1 MPQLVFFKDNKP
13 LIQRP
18 FDQASLIIGRD
29 PASDIQLFE
38 PQISRKHC
46 TIEKQNGHFVL
57 KDFSRNGT
65 LVNNKPAGEIKVVPT
80 DDIQIG
86 PWLVKLALD
95 HPTTNMETV
104 IAEKNKISRE
114 QGLGPMLGNSKT
126 MKGIFQLIGKAAPS
140 DIPVCLIGESGTGKE
155 LAAKLIHDLSPR
167 QSKPFVAINC
177 GAIPSNL
184 IESLLFGHEKG
195 SFTGAS
201 ERHQGVFE
209 QAHEGTLFLDE
220 IGEMPL
226 DLQTRL
232 LRVMES
238 QTLRR
243 VGGKADLQINV
254 RLVTATLRD
263 LRKEV
268 EQEKFRQDLF
278 YRLYIFP
285 IALPP
290 LRERSED
297 IALLAKHF
305 LKIFAPAGQKRSLSA
320 PAMKKL
326 QQHKWPGNVRELKNT
341 IQRTLLLSR
350 KETIEAKELELT
362 HVQNLESRP
371 GEAKL
376 GDQERISIVETLR
389 KTKGNHAKAARLLG
403 IARTTLASK
412 LRRYKLDESEWL

>member
-18 FDQASLIIGRD
+18 FDQTALLIGRD

-46 TIEKQNGHFVL
+46 TIEKQNGHFIL

-65 LVNNKPAGEIKVVPT
+65 FVNNKKAEETKVVPT

-86 PWLVKLALD
+86 PWLVKLALE
-95 HPTTNMETV
+95 PPAATIETV
-104 IAEKNKISRE
+104 IAEKKEIPRDN
-114 QGLGPMLGNSKT
+114 GLGPMLGDSKV
-126 MKGIFQLIGKAAPS
+126 MKDVFRLICKAAPS

-167 QSKPFVAINC
+167 QNKPFVAINC

-220 IGEMPL
+220 IGEMPI

-243 VGGKADLQINV
+243 VGGKIDLQVNV

-278 YRLYIFP
+278 YRLYVFP
-285 IALPP
+285 ISLPP

-297 IALLAKHF
+297 IPLLTEHF
-305 LKIFAPAGQKRSLSA
+305 LKTFTPAGKKRMVSA
-320 PAMKKL
+320 PALKKL

-341 IQRTLLLSR
+341 IQRALLLSR

-362 HVQNLESRP
+362 RVQNLEVAP
-371 GEAKL
+371 GEIKL
-376 GDQERISIVETLR
+376 GDQEQIAIIETLR
-389 KTKGNHAKAARLLG
+389 KTKGNHARAARLLG

-412 LRRYKLDESEWL
+412 LRRYKLDESEWS